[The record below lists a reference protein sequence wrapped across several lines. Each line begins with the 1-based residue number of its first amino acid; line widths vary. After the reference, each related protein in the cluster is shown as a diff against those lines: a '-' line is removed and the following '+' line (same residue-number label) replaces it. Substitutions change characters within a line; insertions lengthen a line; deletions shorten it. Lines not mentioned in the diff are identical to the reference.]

1 MSLKAEKK
9 AEEAAKK
16 IVENFLSS
24 QEHLDFG
31 KPSFPYI
38 KKESSK
44 RKKRGEADAEPE
56 LRKRSNNE
64 HC

>member
-38 KKESSK
+38 KKE
-44 RKKRGEADAEPE
+44 RGEADAEPE